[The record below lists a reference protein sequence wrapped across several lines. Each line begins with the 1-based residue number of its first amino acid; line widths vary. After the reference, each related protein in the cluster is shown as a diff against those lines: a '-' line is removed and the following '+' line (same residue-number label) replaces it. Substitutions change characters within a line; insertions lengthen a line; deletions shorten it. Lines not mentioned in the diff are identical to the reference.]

1 MVRSR
6 GRRAARWL
14 GIARRG
20 APVTLAT
27 RCPVCGTAFRVQ
39 REQLGARAGK
49 VRCGKCGAVFDGIAG
64 LVEEGA
70 EKLAIDPPPQ
80 MGLSAPSRRGP
91 AAAAQ
96 ADAPLPTFM
105 REEEAPR

>member
-70 EKLAIDPPPQ
+70 EKLAIEPSPQ
-80 MGLSAPSRRGP
+80 MGLFDPSRRTP
-91 AAAAQ
+91 ASGEKP
-96 ADAPLPTFM
+96 DAPIPTFM
-105 REEEAPR
+105 REE